1 MDIPV
6 NAAKPGRRRYLTL
19 VMIFITVVICYVDR
33 ANLAVASAHI
43 QEEFGITKAQM
54 GYVFSAFAALY
65 LMPDPRRL
73 VLDRVGSRVTYFIAI
88 FGWSVATLF
97 RGFATGLMSLIGL
110 RAITGIFEAPAFPTN
125 NRMVTAGSRNMNA
138 LLLWVL
144 YVWSVCRSG
153 VSDSAADL
161 DSGNVELALGVHCHR
176 RYRHYLVVDLV

>member
-43 QEEFGITKAQM
+43 QEEFGITKAEM
-54 GYVFSAFAALY
+54 GYVFSAFAWLY
-65 LMPDPRRL
+65 TLCQIPGGWF
-73 VLDRVGSRVTYFIAI
+73 LDRVGSRVTYFIAI

-97 RGFATGLMSLIGL
+97 QGFATGLMSLIGL

-125 NRMVTAGSRNMNA
+125 NRMV
-138 LLLWVL
+138 VF
-144 YVWSVCRSG
+144 
-153 VSDSAADL
+153 DSAADL
-161 DSGNVELALGVHCHR
+161 DSGDVELALGVHCHR
-176 RYRHYLVVDLV
+176 WYRHYLVADLV

>member
-43 QEEFGITKAQM
+43 QEEFGITKAEI
-54 GYVFSAFAALY
+54 GYVVSAFAWLY
-65 LMPDPRRL
+65 TLCRRSRRL
-73 VLDRVGSRVTYFIAI
+73 VFGIRVGSRVTYLWM

-97 RGFATGLMSLIGL
+97 QGFATGLMSLIGL

-125 NRMVTAGSRNMNA
+125 NRMVTSWFPEHERASAVGFYTSGEFI
-138 LLLWVL
+138 
-144 YVWSVCRSG
+144 SVAF
-153 VSDSAADL
+153 DSAA
-161 DSGNVELALGVHCHR
+161 
-176 RYRHYLVVDLV
+176 